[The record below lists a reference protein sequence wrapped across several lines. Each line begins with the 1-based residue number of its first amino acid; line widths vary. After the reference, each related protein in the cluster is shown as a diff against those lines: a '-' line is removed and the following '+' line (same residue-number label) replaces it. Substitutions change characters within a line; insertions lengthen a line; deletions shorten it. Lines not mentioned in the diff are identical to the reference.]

1 MKDKIK
7 RILSKIFGNTTY
19 FEPLVDKTAYPAIEE
34 GYAGG
39 SLADS
44 NVLVVADCED
54 IKEEAFS
61 LLKREKAY
69 VNFYHIHSCDEL
81 DLSEAEAKFIGKI
94 DHIINIV
101 SDKDKDVFDGA
112 EYNNED
118 ANSFVYLLLKK
129 ETDYL
134 AARDRYSTLTTAFLH
149 DESESSE
156 LQSSSIAMCIRGLGK
171 VLSNHHIINNGLVA
185 SSKVPIKDIVNTA
198 CFLASK
204 YGQVMSGEV
213 IRLK

>member
-1 MKDKIK
+1 MKNKIK
-7 RILSKIFGNTTY
+7 RILFKIFGKTTY
-19 FEPLVDKTAYPAIEE
+19 FEPLVDKTDYPTIEE

-54 IKEEAFS
+54 IKEEALA

-69 VNFYHIHSCDEL
+69 VNFYNIHSSSEL
-81 DLSEAEAKFIGKI
+81 DLSVAEAKFIGKI

-101 SDKDKDVFDGA
+101 SDKDKGVFVDSG
-112 EYNNED
+112 YNNED

-129 ETDYL
+129 ETNYL
-134 AARDRYSTLTTAFLH
+134 AARDRYTTLTTAFLH

-156 LQSSSIAMCIRGLGK
+156 LQASSIAMCIRGLGK

-185 SSKVPIKDIVNTA
+185 SKKVQTKDIVNIT